1 MKPPNILHR
10 PLGLGLCLLLG
21 FSTAATVRADQDA
34 VETSSL
40 STAPEPALIETLS
53 TDDLPGMLERRLIR
67 VLVSFNLTE
76 FFVDDDLHPRGFEFE
91 LMQKYAAFL
100 NEELGKGEIAATL
113 AFIPVPFD
121 RLIPDLL
128 AGKGDIAA
136 ALLTV
141 TSERSEQV
149 AFTEPYLENIS
160 EILVSNADAPPVAR
174 PEDLAGRRVH
184 VLRGSSHVQHLNT
197 LNTDL
202 VSAGLKPVQ
211 VSEVDEHLSTEDI
224 LNLLNVGVFQHTVAD
239 EPVAALWQGVFASIR
254 LDSSVP
260 INQGGNIAWAVRP
273 DNPELLESLNRFVR
287 DAKGGT
293 LLGNVL
299 FERYFE
305 NEQWVSNPLD
315 PDRQAR
321 LDEAK
326 LLLQEYG
333 DRYGFDWVALLA
345 QAYQESQLDHS
356 KRSPAGAVGIMQIRP
371 STASDKNVQIENIDQ
386 LENNIHAGVKY
397 LAFLRDRYFSE
408 PSIDPNTR
416 MDFTFAAYNA
426 GPARVQKLRDQAK
439 AEGLDPNQ
447 WFGHVELV
455 ARKQVGRETV
465 QYVRNIHKYYVAY
478 SLMFEQQA
486 NRTTAIE
493 QVQ

>member
-1 MKPPNILHR
+1 
-10 PLGLGLCLLLG
+10 
-21 FSTAATVRADQDA
+21 
-34 VETSSL
+34 
-40 STAPEPALIETLS
+40 
-53 TDDLPGMLERRLIR
+53 MLEGRLIR
-67 VLVSFNLTE
+67 VLVSFNQTE
-76 FFVDDDLHPRGFEFE
+76 FFLDDELHPRGFEFE

-100 NEELGKGEIAATL
+100 NKGLGKGEIATTM

-136 ALLTV
+136 ALLTI

-160 EILVSNADAPPVAR
+160 EILVSNADAPPVASL
-174 PEDLAGRRVH
+174 EDLAGRRVH
-184 VLRGSSHVQHLNT
+184 VLRGSSHVPHLSELNT
-197 LNTDL
+197 QLEDK
-202 VSAGLKPVQ
+202 GLKPVQ

-224 LNLLNVGVFQHTVAD
+224 LDLLNVGVFQHTVAD

-287 DAKGGT
+287 DAKAGT

-305 NEQWVSNPLD
+305 NDHWVSNPLD

-321 LDEAK
+321 LDEAE
-326 LLLQEYG
+326 LLLRKYA
-333 DRYGFDWVALLA
+333 DLYGFDWVALLA

-371 STASDKNVQIENIDQ
+371 ATAADSNIQIENIDQ

-408 PSIDPNTR
+408 PGIDPTAQ

-439 AEGLDPNQ
+439 AEGLDPNR

-465 QYVRNIHKYYVAY
+465 QYVRNLHKYYVAY
-478 SLMFEQQA
+478 SLLFEQQA
-486 NRTTAIE
+486 NRTNAIE

>member
-1 MKPPNILHR
+1 MKPIKTLH
-10 PLGLGLCLLLG
+10 LSIGLGFCLVLG
-21 FSTAATVRADQDA
+21 FSTTVTVRADQDA
-34 VETSSL
+34 VGTSSQAM
-40 STAPEPALIETLS
+40 APVPALIETLS
-53 TDDLPGMLERRLIR
+53 TDDLSGMLERRLIR
-67 VLVSFNLTE
+67 VLVTFNQTE
-76 FFVDDDLHPRGFEFE
+76 FFLDDELHPRGFEFE
-91 LMQKYAAFL
+91 LMQKYLTFL
-100 NEELGKGEIAATL
+100 NKGLGKGEIATTM

-136 ALLTV
+136 AMLTV
-141 TSERSEQV
+141 TPERSEQV

-160 EILVSNADAPPVAR
+160 EILVSNAGAPPLVR
-174 PEDLAGRRVH
+174 SEDLAGRTVH
-184 VLRGSSHVQHLNT
+184 VLRGSSHVLHLNE

-202 VSAGLKPVQ
+202 EASGLKPVH
-211 VSEVDEHLSTEDI
+211 VAEVDEYLSTEDI
-224 LNLLNVGVFQHTVAD
+224 LDLLNAGVFQHTVAD
-239 EPVAALWQGVFASIR
+239 EPVATLWRGVFDSIR
-254 LDSSVP
+254 LDPSVTV
-260 INQGGNIAWAVRP
+260 NQGGNIAWAVRP
-273 DNPELLESLNRFVR
+273 DNPELLDSLNRFVR

-305 NEQWVSNPLD
+305 NDQWVTNPLD

-321 LDEAK
+321 LDEVE
-326 LLLQEYG
+326 LLLRKYG
-333 DRYGFDWVALLA
+333 DLYGIDWVALLA

-371 STASDKNVQIENIDQ
+371 ATASDKNVQIKNIDQ

-397 LAFLRDRYFSE
+397 LAFVRERYFSE
-408 PSIDPNTR
+408 PGMDPNDQ

-426 GPARVQKLRDQAK
+426 GPARIQKLRARAE

-447 WFGHVELV
+447 WFGQVELV

-478 SLMFEQQA
+478 SLLFEQQT
-486 NRTTAIE
+486 NRNTAVE